1 MKLKKIFLTIIF
13 LLSFASIPHISNVT
27 FADHCTSPYYH
38 LSIVNVCVRDEP
50 DSGCTI
56 NETSWSAT
64 GKKYCVPS
72 GSPADSDQ
80 GQEPGDQTPSEGVIP
95 SPKLPGPD
103 DAPELA
109 GLTGKGFSEEN
120 LVGKLVSDIIPIILG
135 LAGFLTVIFI
145 VISGIQFITSSGNPE
160 AAAAA
165 RARLTFALVG
175 FIIIILA
182 FAITQLVDTI
192 FLGGS
197 GIL

>member
-1 MKLKKIFLTIIF
+1 MNLKKAFLTIIF
-13 LLSFASIPHISNVT
+13 LALFVATSLLTNVI
-27 FADHCTSPYYH
+27 FADHQCPDDYFPESPLGINLCTRPKPPDCRSNEEDLSPYANACAVDRISH
-38 LSIVNVCVRDEP
+38 QQP
-50 DSGCTI
+50 
-56 NETSWSAT
+56 
-64 GKKYCVPS
+64 
-72 GSPADSDQ
+72 
-80 GQEPGDQTPSEGVIP
+80 GQEPGDQTPGEGVIP

-109 GLTGKGFSEEN
+109 GLAGKGFSEEN

-197 GIL
+197 GIF